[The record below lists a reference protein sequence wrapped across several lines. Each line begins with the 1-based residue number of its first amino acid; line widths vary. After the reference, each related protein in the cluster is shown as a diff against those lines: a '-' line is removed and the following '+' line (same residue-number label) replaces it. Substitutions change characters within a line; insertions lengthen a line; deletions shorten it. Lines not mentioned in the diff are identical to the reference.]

1 MGQPPA
7 ILESMS
13 VVDPLGNWL
22 FRTMLAVLV
31 WNVAWF
37 ALVILNPSD
46 IVGRLFK
53 WGRELWQGRPNP
65 FRTLRYFTNIEA
77 APDSIR
83 MLYCFRGHHC
93 DGRTDLV
100 GLIGSRVLSH
110 STNRRSDC

>member
-53 WGRELWQGRPNP
+53 WGREYGKFGPIRFGLFATSRTSKQ
-65 FRTLRYFTNIEA
+65 FRIQSGCITVFVVIFVTAELI
-77 APDSIR
+77 SW
-83 MLYCFRGHHC
+83 RG
-93 DGRTDLV
+93 
-100 GLIGSRVLSH
+100 LS
-110 STNRRSDC
+110 